1 MRVLLVEDDAE
12 FAQHL
17 GLCLTAGGF
26 HVQRA
31 SAGKEALLLGEGNA
45 FDVVLL
51 DVTLPD
57 MDGFSVVEEF
67 RRRKNKTPVIFL
79 TGKND
84 VEDRVRGLE
93 AGGDDYLPK
102 PFSLAELKA
111 RLRALN
117 RRAEAQSDNV
127 LRFADL
133 ELDPVSHSVTRGG
146 ERRALTMR
154 EFAVLALLMESAPR
168 PVSVKTI
175 VEHVWRQPLDSR
187 SKIVNVYVKHL
198 RKKLERPGLSPLLQ
212 TVRGT
217 GFALRQLA
225 E

>member
-67 RRRKNKTPVIFL
+67 RRRKNRTPVIFL

-117 RRAEAQSDNV
+117 RRAEAHSDNV

-198 RKKLERPGLSPLLQ
+198 RKKLERPGLTPLLQ
-212 TVRGT
+212 TIRGT